1 LSQDSINSH
10 VDPFSPQLLLGQDLQ
25 DTLNGFP
32 GSADSTERMAE
43 LTVGSFIQ
51 QPGIVINEQLLLPYG
66 QDWMAYILLG
76 LLLGIALLWYFEP
89 ERLAAIFNF
98 PSFVSQTGRKESVYN
113 SPGLLTSSFFFIN
126 YLVTLSLFIFLLI
139 GQFIPGLKS
148 TNPSDSIFLYI
159 SVIILIIFIYRVL
172 FIKLTGFI
180 FQTTFISKQQLL
192 LYVNINSLTGL
203 ALLPVLLLTLYTSV
217 DWLIYLG
224 IFILLIIY
232 AFKWFQ
238 TFFLGKFV
246 NGFSVFHLFMYL
258 CTLEIIP
265 LLALIKLLK
274 SGLL

>member
-1 LSQDSINSH
+1 
-10 VDPFSPQLLLGQDLQ
+10 LGQELQ
-25 DTLNGFP
+25 DTLNGFS

-51 QPGIVINEQLLLPYG
+51 QPGIVITEQLLLPGG

-76 LLLGIALLWYFEP
+76 LLSGIALLWYFEP
-89 ERLAAIFNF
+89 ERLVTIFNF

-113 SPGLLTSSFFFIN
+113 SPGLLASSFFFIN
-126 YLVTLSLFIFLLI
+126 FLVTLSLFIFLLI

-148 TNPSDSIFLYI
+148 TNPSGSIFLYI
-159 SVIILIIFIYRVL
+159 PGIILIIFIYRVL
-172 FIKLTGFI
+172 FIRFTGFI

-192 LYVNINSLTGL
+192 LYANINSLTGL
-203 ALLPVLLLTLYTSV
+203 ALLPVLLLTLYASV

-232 AFKWFQ
+232 IFKWFQ
-238 TFFLGKFV
+238 TFILGKFV
-246 NGFSVFHLFMYL
+246 TGFSVFHLFMYL